1 MKTKMV
7 LTAFGIATLL
17 ASPAFAQKPRAHVSA
32 PFASAAASVWYEG
45 RVIGADPD
53 PRVRFELQRDA
64 TIYNGNN

>member
-17 ASPAFAQKPRAHVSA
+17 ASPAFAQKPRAHVST
-32 PFASAAASVWYEG
+32 PVVSAASVSYEG

-53 PRVRFELQRDA
+53 ARVRFELQRDA
-64 TIYNGNN
+64 TIYSGNN

>member
-32 PFASAAASVWYEG
+32 PVVSAAPVLSYEG

-53 PRVRFELQRDA
+53 ARVRFELQRDA
-64 TIYNGNN
+64 TIYSGNN